1 MTTSTRSREWMF
13 GYQELLGTLDDW
25 SHMSMADE
33 VYEHPDYL
41 KGRRAG
47 IDQLKKN
54 QLKQLILEDPK

>member
-1 MTTSTRSREWMF
+1 MF

-33 VYEHPDYL
+33 VYKHPDYL

-54 QLKQLILEDPK
+54 QLKQLVLEDPK